1 VNVTPTRLAGVL
13 VVEPAVLADVR
24 GRFFEAWRRDRYA
37 AAGLPESFV
46 QDNVSV
52 SRAGVLRG
60 LHVQHPEAQGKL
72 ISVLRGEVFDV
83 AVDVRRGSPSFG
95 RWAAVRLS
103 GDTGRQLYIP
113 PGFAH
118 GFVVTSPDD
127 ALVSYKCTTY
137 YSRDHDLAIAWNDP
151 VIAIDWPVAEPILS
165 AKDRSAPRLVDVPR
179 ERLPGFAT

>member
-1 VNVTPTRLAGVL
+1 VNVTPTGLAGVL
-13 VVEPAVLADVR
+13 VLEPTVLDDAR
-24 GRFFEAWRRDRYA
+24 GRFFEAWRLDRYA
-37 AAGLPESFV
+37 AAGLPEWFV

-60 LHVQHPEAQGKL
+60 LHVQHPDAQGKL

-95 RWAAVRLS
+95 RWAAARLS
-103 GDTGRQLYIP
+103 GDSGRQLYIP

-118 GFVVTSPDD
+118 GFVVTSPDE
-127 ALVSYKCTTY
+127 ALVCYKCTAY

-151 VIAIDWPVAEPILS
+151 AIAIDWPVAYPMLS
-165 AKDRSAPRLVDVPR
+165 PKDDGAPRLADVDP
-179 ERLPGFAT
+179 ERLPVFAG